1 MDDSYP
7 VILTNKAQKDDRKKG
22 SIKELTLLELQKETR
37 RLFKDEFDK
46 SDVTYAVEGQ
56 EDMELEEDDD
66 IETEWEELNGESDDD
81 DEDHDEDDAED
92 EESGKKP
99 LRIVV
104 TFTLRKIEIRPP
116 APVGVRTIKK
126 SSTTVT
132 FSWGIGPHKLDNTQI
147 SSLKFEIIQ
156 QIPKINQDK
165 PIIIQCNP
173 IADSSEK
180 YVVKISGL
188 TPNTRYQFVVRSV
201 LFVADENENKYSDSS
216 KPQDF
221 NTTKIVSMNANQLPT
236 TISPPTDLQVIA
248 LYPDKV
254 ILAWN
259 HAIEDYNN
267 NNYDYEY
274 YIEESDYYGGEIVAA
289 TEDQH
294 FLELHNLT
302 PSTQY
307 TFVCKAKYYD
317 PQRKLSDQYYRNTQI
332 ISSPT
337 NTVTITTPEEK
348 SSIDDYKTR
357 PIDKARWTKQGMELE
372 LFWSAPESFRGKIE
386 YQLMDKIQN
395 KILGPPINKLP
406 VIIST
411 GDGKSIFGTKSG
423 KYTIQV
429 SPILIDERQKQRVTG
444 KPYDIQIS

>member
-7 VILTNKAQKDDRKKG
+7 VILINQGNRRSG
-22 SIKELTLLELQKETR
+22 SIKELTILELKKETR
-37 RLFKDEFDK
+37 RLFKDLYDRSEVK
-46 SDVTYAVEGQ
+46 YCVEGQ
-56 EDMELEEDDD
+56 DDIEIEDDD
-66 IETEWEELNGESDDD
+66 DIQTEWEELNGESDDDD

-92 EESGKKP
+92 EDRGKKP

-104 TFTLRKIEIRPP
+104 VFTLRKIEIKPP
-116 APVGVRTIKK
+116 KPVAFRIEDI
-126 SSTTVT
+126 SSTHVT
-132 FSWGIGPHKLDNTQI
+132 FSWTNGPHKLDNTQI
-147 SSLKFEIIQ
+147 SSLKFEIVQ
-156 QIPKINQDK
+156 QRPKINQDK
-165 PIIIQCNP
+165 PIIIPFNP
-173 IADSSEK
+173 IAESKEK

-188 TPNTRYQFVVRSV
+188 TADTQYQFIIRSV
-201 LFVADENENKYSDSS
+201 LFVTEENMNKFSDSS
-216 KPQDF
+216 DPQSF
-221 NTTKIVSMNANQLPT
+221 RTKNIMSTNANQIPK
-236 TISPPTDLQVIA
+236 TISPPTDLQVVA

-254 ILAWN
+254 ILVWN

-267 NNYDYEY
+267 SNFDYEY
-274 YIEESDYYGGEIVAA
+274 YIEESDCFQGEIVAA

-317 PQRKLSDQYYRNTQI
+317 PERKLSDQYYRNNQI

-348 SSIDDYKTR
+348 TTIDDYKTR
-357 PIDKARWTKQGMELE
+357 PIDKARWTKQGNELE

-395 KILGPPINKLP
+395 KILGPPVSKLP
-406 VIIST
+406 VVIST

-429 SPILIDERQKQRVTG
+429 SPILIEEDTNQRVMG